1 MGTPVSDMVIMLY
14 ILFYTYFGR
23 EAYPRPRAWPRA
35 WLGLSLQRQKG
46 EILNRNSPFFVGA
59 KINLAEI

>member
-14 ILFYTYFGR
+14 ILFYTYFLPK
-23 EAYPRPRAWPRA
+23 AYGLP
-35 WLGLSLQRQKG
+35 LGLGLLSLQRQKG
-46 EILNRNSPFFVGA
+46 EVLNRNSPFLVGA